1 MLHVKLSSGGTICHS
16 ESAAAGEESPL
27 LRQSV
32 AEEEIL
38 RGSAELAEVYAQ
50 DDNRDRVAERKR
62 FSCGCAVLGGRIR

>member
-38 RGSAELAEVYAQ
+38 RYAQ
-50 DDNRDRVAERKR
+50 DDNRDRVTERKR
-62 FSCGCAVLGGRIR
+62 FSCGHAALGGRIK